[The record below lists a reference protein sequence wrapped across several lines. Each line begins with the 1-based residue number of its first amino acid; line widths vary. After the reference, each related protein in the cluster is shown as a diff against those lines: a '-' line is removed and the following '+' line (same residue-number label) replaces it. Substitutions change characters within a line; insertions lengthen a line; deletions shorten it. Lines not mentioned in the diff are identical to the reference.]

1 MTPQRPSDLLERY
14 APAPQP
20 VSETLLGD
28 FTGRSAD
35 VVRLV
40 PSRHIARWLI
50 PAAAAATVAGLVIF
64 STAWSHQTGLP
75 AASPSATVTSAPVPT
90 TGAQTAAFTP
100 LTAAPATPPT
110 APAAPVAGQVLYE
123 EWWSPGGRTSAG
135 TTTEFWIASNGSRWV
150 RDTNGSDP
158 TLLPAPTG
166 YLSQVAALPSDAT
179 ALTARMRQLL
189 GSANSSDAAVFA
201 AYADVL
207 TDGRAT
213 LAVRQAVVAAMRK
226 LSGVTVR
233 PSHAM
238 GGAPCTLIER
248 LSAGKGNLYCI
259 TEATA
264 TLVETGETKNG
275 GDYPDTTLATM
286 VYIPAVPADVR
297 DSATTSSTRPPSGYV
312 ILVPLPAP
320 TYSPVTPVL
329 AVGWATKNVLTTT
342 YTLPDGT
349 RYSSKPAWDGSYNS
363 IRYAPD
369 DSVPYL
375 SVTGIASL
383 PTDAVALDALLRQD
397 LQSGA
402 SDASVFTAYQAILR
416 DGRAQAPVRTAI
428 LQALRALPSTTAV
441 ATKDVADRTCTR
453 FTHSLA
459 DGTVSFVC
467 IDEPTGLM
475 IETGTLASD
484 GSVSSRS
491 DLALIT
497 YIAEVPAPILT
508 NAKPA

>member
-20 VSETLLGD
+20 VPETLLGD
-28 FTGRSAD
+28 LSGRSAD

-40 PSRHIARWLI
+40 PRRHIARWLI
-50 PAAAAATVAGLVIF
+50 PAAAAATVAGLVIL
-64 STAWSHQTGLP
+64 STASSHQTGSP
-75 AASPSATVTSAPVPT
+75 AASPAAAVTGAPVPT
-90 TGAQTAAFTP
+90 SAAPTTAFTP

-110 APAAPVAGQVLYE
+110 APPAPVAGQVLYE

-135 TTTEFWIASNGSRWV
+135 TTTEFWIASDGSRWV

-166 YLSQVAALPSDAT
+166 YLSQVATLPSDPR

-189 GSANSSDAAVFA
+189 GSANSSDSAVFA

-213 LAVRQAVVAAMRK
+213 LPVRQAVVSAMRM

-233 PSHAM
+233 ASRAM

-259 TEATA
+259 TEPTA

-275 GDYPDTTLATM
+275 QDYADTTLATM
-286 VYIPAVPADVR
+286 VYVPAVPADVR
-297 DSATTSSTRPPSGYV
+297 NSATTSPTRPPIGYV
-312 ILVPLPAP
+312 MLNPLTAP
-320 TYSPVTPVL
+320 SYSPVTPVL
-329 AVGWATKNVLTTT
+329 AVGWATKNVLTAT

-349 RYSSKPAWDGSYNS
+349 RYSSKTTWDGSYNS
-363 IRYAPD
+363 TKYAPD
-369 DSVPYL
+369 NSVPYL
-375 SVTGIASL
+375 SATGIADL
-383 PTDAVALDALLRQD
+383 PTDVGALDALLRQD

-402 SDASVFTAYQAILR
+402 SDASVFTAYQAILW

-428 LQALRALPSTTAV
+428 LQALRALPSTAAV

-453 FTHSLA
+453 FAHPLP

-467 IDEPTGLM
+467 IDESTGLM
-475 IETGTLASD
+475 IETGTLAGD
-484 GSVSSRS
+484 GSVASRS
-491 DLALIT
+491 DLAVIK
-497 YIAEVPAPILT
+497 YVAEVPAPILT